1 MHQAV
6 ELILKRMDS
15 NPDEFTGDSKDR
27 WMRMI
32 KRYEAFFS
40 DEERKAILE
49 KQNAIMMKEFHNE
62 IMGELL
68 YGEER
73 RQQERE
79 AQAQME
85 LAKMQMQSQVLGTG
99 MARLSAQ
106 GALQSINPGSI
117 YALQN
122 ANAAQN
128 TITLQGTP
136 HIQSDTLTLGGET
149 LDKTLLQKLKELVK

>member
-27 WMRMI
+27 WMRTL

-40 DEERKAILE
+40 DEERKAIAE

-62 IMGELL
+62 VMGELL

-79 AQAQME
+79 VQMGLEQAKIR
-85 LAKMQMQSQVLGTG
+85 LQSQSSVLQAHP
-99 MARLSAQ
+99 MMNAAQ
-106 GALQSINPGSI
+106 GIAPGSI
-117 YALQN
+117 YSI
-122 ANAAQN
+122 ANNSVASGTV
-128 TITLQGTP
+128 TIG
-136 HIQSDTLTLGGET
+136 SET
-149 LDKTLLQKLKELVK
+149 LDATLIQKLKSLVK

>member
-85 LAKMQMQSQVLGTG
+85 LAKMQMQSQVLGAG
-99 MARLSAQ
+99 MMRQSGLNAA
-106 GALQSINPGSI
+106 QSITSGSI

-136 HIQSDTLTLGGET
+136 YIQSDTLTLGGET
-149 LDKTLLQKLKELVK
+149 LDKTLIQKLKELVK

>member
-6 ELILKRMDS
+6 ELILKRMES

-40 DEERKAILE
+40 DEERKAISE
-49 KQNAIMMKEFHNE
+49 KQNGIMMKEFHNE
-62 IMGELL
+62 VMGELL

-79 AQAQME
+79 AQMEIAQM
-85 LAKMQMQSQVLGTG
+85 KMQSQILGLQ
-99 MARLSAQ
+99 AQSAMNATQ
-106 GALQSINPGSI
+106 NSMLGQALQPGSV
-117 YALQN
+117 YALAAN
-122 ANAAQN
+122 NAASSA
-128 TITLQGTP
+128 L
-136 HIQSDTLTLGGET
+136 HIQSGTMTLGGET
-149 LDKTLLQKLKELVK
+149 IDKSLIQKLKELVK

>member
-6 ELILKRMDS
+6 ELILKRMES

-40 DEERKAILE
+40 DEERKAISE

-62 IMGELL
+62 VMGELL

-73 RQQERE
+73 RQQESE
-79 AQAQME
+79 AQAQIAQM
-85 LAKMQMQSQVLGTG
+85 KMQSQIFGLQ
-99 MARLSAQ
+99 AQSAMNAAQ
-106 GALQSINPGSI
+106 AIQPGSI
-117 YALQN
+117 YALAGN
-122 ANAAQN
+122 SLTSGTV
-128 TITLQGTP
+128 TIQGTP

-149 LDKTLLQKLKELVK
+149 IDKSLIQKLKELVK

>member
-40 DEERKAILE
+40 DEERKAISE

-62 IMGELL
+62 VMGELL

-79 AQAQME
+79 TQAQME
-85 LAKMQMQSQVLGTG
+85 IAKMQMQSQVLGLG
-99 MARLSAQ
+99 MARQSQ
-106 GALQSINPGSI
+106 SALQNINPGSI

-149 LDKTLLQKLKELVK
+149 LDKTLIQKLKELVK

>member
-85 LAKMQMQSQVLGTG
+85 LAKMQMQSQILGTG
-99 MARLSAQ
+99 MARQSQ
-106 GALQSINPGSI
+106 SALQSINPGSI

-122 ANAAQN
+122 ANTAQN
-128 TITLQGTP
+128 TA
-136 HIQSDTLTLGGET
+136 TLTIGGET
-149 LDKTLLQKLKELVK
+149 IDKTLIQKLKELVK

>member
-27 WMRMI
+27 WMRTL

-40 DEERKAILE
+40 DEERKAIAE

-62 IMGELL
+62 VMGELL

-79 AQAQME
+79 VQMGLEQAKIR
-85 LAKMQMQSQVLGTG
+85 LQSQASVLQAHP
-99 MARLSAQ
+99 MM
-106 GALQSINPGSI
+106 
-117 YALQN
+117 
-122 ANAAQN
+122 NAAQGIAPGTFVN
-128 TITLQGTP
+128 LANNNVASGTVTIG
-136 HIQSDTLTLGGET
+136 SET
-149 LDKTLLQKLKELVK
+149 LDATLIQKLKSLVK

>member
-27 WMRMI
+27 WMRTL

-40 DEERKAILE
+40 DEERKAIAE

-62 IMGELL
+62 VMGELL

-79 AQAQME
+79 VQMGLEQAKIR
-85 LAKMQMQSQVLGTG
+85 LQSQASVLQAHP
-99 MARLSAQ
+99 MMNAA
-106 GALQSINPGSI
+106 QSIAPGSI
-117 YALQN
+117 HSLSGSSLTV
-122 ANAAQN
+122 NAAN
-128 TITLQGTP
+128 
-136 HIQSDTLTLGGET
+136 IQPATLTIGGET
-149 LDKTLLQKLKELVK
+149 IDKTLIQQLKSLVK

>member
-27 WMRMI
+27 WMRTL

-40 DEERKAILE
+40 DEERKAIAE

-62 IMGELL
+62 VMGELL

-79 AQAQME
+79 VQMGLEQAKIR
-85 LAKMQMQSQVLGTG
+85 LQSQSS
-99 MARLSAQ
+99 M
-106 GALQSINPGSI
+106 LQAHPMM
-117 YALQN
+117 
-122 ANAAQN
+122 NAAQGIAPGTFVN
-128 TITLQGTP
+128 LANNNVASGTVTIG
-136 HIQSDTLTLGGET
+136 SET
-149 LDKTLLQKLKELVK
+149 LDATLIQKLKALVK

>member
-6 ELILKRMDS
+6 ELVLKRMES
-15 NPDEFTGDSKDR
+15 NPDEFTGDSRDR

-40 DEERKAILE
+40 DEERKAISE

-62 IMGELL
+62 VMGELL

-79 AQAQME
+79 SQMEIAQM
-85 LAKMQMQSQVLGTG
+85 KMQSQILGLQ
-99 MARLSAQ
+99 AQSAMNAAQ
-106 GALQSINPGSI
+106 AIQPGSI
-117 YALQN
+117 YSLAGNSL
-122 ANAAQN
+122 ASGTV
-128 TITLQGTP
+128 TIQGTAN
-136 HIQSDTLTLGGET
+136 IQSDTMTLGGESI
-149 LDKTLLQKLKELVK
+149 DKSLIQKLKELVK

>member
-27 WMRMI
+27 WMRTL

-40 DEERKAILE
+40 DEERKAIAE

-62 IMGELL
+62 VMSELL

-79 AQAQME
+79 VQMGLEQAKIR
-85 LAKMQMQSQVLGTG
+85 LQSQASVLQAHP
-99 MARLSAQ
+99 MMNAAQ
-106 GALQSINPGSI
+106 GIAPGSI
-117 YALQN
+117 HSLSGSSLTV
-122 ANAAQN
+122 NAAN
-128 TITLQGTP
+128 
-136 HIQSDTLTLGGET
+136 IQPSTLTIGSET
-149 LDKTLLQKLKELVK
+149 LDATLIQKLKSLVK